1 MRVYTDM
8 YDYALYIYIAV
19 AIHTSTNRIL
29 RTVYVYVYTQYV
41 VYIKKSIYDTYE
53 SLDLYDYRTFYVFV
67 HYHYLLYC

>member
-1 MRVYTDM
+1 M
-8 YDYALYIYIAV
+8 YDYALYIYSCSNTYIYKLY
-19 AIHTSTNRIL
+19 ITHCIC
-29 RTVYVYVYTQYV
+29 VYVYAQYV